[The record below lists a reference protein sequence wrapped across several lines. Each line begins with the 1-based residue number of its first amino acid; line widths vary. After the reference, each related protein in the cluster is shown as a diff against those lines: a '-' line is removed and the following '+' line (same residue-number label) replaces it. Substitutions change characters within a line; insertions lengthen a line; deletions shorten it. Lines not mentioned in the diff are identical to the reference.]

1 MLSYAGTVFSKSDA
15 VEVARRLVE
24 RSSISSVCPVHTT
37 PSLLRR
43 YKNIIDLND
52 RVRLLHCAVLQA
64 DPTDTDYRSTRTH
77 GAQDSRHTPQFLL
90 QTVPPGARQGWLP
103 AFPGGTPPAVHSP
116 FG

>member
-15 VEVARRLVE
+15 PGVSSSGALSRPSV
-24 RSSISSVCPVHTT
+24 RSTLT

-77 GAQDSRHTPQFLL
+77 GAQDSRHTPQLLL